1 MDKYSLK
8 FGNDAP
14 SLLTQNQL
22 DIFLDAA
29 FPLPENFD
37 EYKKEALSRATED
50 IDDSTLTIESLAGEP
65 IIYRGK
71 QLPTDDLPAI
81 VSLALSKVINHALE
95 SKRSAEGA

>member
-8 FGNDAP
+8 FGNEAP

-37 EYKKEALSRATED
+37 EYKKEALSRVTDD
-50 IDDSTLTIESLAGEP
+50 IDDSTLTIESLVGEP
-65 IIYRGK
+65 ILYRGE
-71 QLPTDDLPAI
+71 QLPTDELPAI
-81 VSLALSKVINHALE
+81 VSLALSKILNHALE
-95 SKRSAEGA
+95 SKQSADDA